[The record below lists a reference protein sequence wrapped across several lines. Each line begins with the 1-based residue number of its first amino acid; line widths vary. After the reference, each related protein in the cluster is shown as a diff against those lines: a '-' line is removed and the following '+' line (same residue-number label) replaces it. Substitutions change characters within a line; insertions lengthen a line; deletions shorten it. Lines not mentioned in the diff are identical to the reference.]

1 MLFTIIKSQSHT
13 CLNFEKSFPVSQINK
28 PPSKLSVTFIMVVH
42 NIVQIK
48 EGENASANMTQE
60 TGNIKNYK
68 KKANPRGKNN

>member
-1 MLFTIIKSQSHT
+1 VSH
-13 CLNFEKSFPVSQINK
+13 INK